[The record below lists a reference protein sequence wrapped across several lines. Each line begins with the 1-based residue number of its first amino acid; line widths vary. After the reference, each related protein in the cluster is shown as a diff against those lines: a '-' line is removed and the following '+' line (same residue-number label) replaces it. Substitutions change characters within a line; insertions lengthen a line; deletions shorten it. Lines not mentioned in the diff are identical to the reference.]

1 MFPKPNDEPN
11 KKIFKLRKEVIRK
24 TYINAI
30 SNEDKNVYYIDYS
43 TLYKGFWGKSH
54 TIDGCHPNDL
64 GFYLMA
70 KEIKPIL
77 SKILKE
83 VQKHDK

>member
-1 MFPKPNDEPN
+1 MLPKPNDEPN

-24 TYINAI
+24 TYFNAI

-43 TLYKGFWGKSH
+43 TLYKGFLGKSH